1 MRSETANEAPH
12 RSKCDPGRQDDRP
25 ESTKGKDQMTT
36 IHAYD
41 ACPPE
46 SEEPAQLQTTNR
58 HTVTP
63 EQRFTSAIA
72 CLGAAYALS
81 WAEFALTL
89 AIGLPGDASSHPL
102 AASIAS
108 RVLVGLLYVCV
119 ASRLQWA
126 RWLAVALGFASVALV
141 APTLALQWHVF
152 PAAAFVSGAGLV
164 CKFAASL
171 YLLSPMP
178 ARLATR

>member
-1 MRSETANEAPH
+1 
-12 RSKCDPGRQDDRP
+12 
-25 ESTKGKDQMTT
+25 MTT

-41 ACPPE
+41 SYPPE
-46 SEEPAQLQTTNR
+46 SGDAPQLETTAPR
-58 HTVTP
+58 HVVTP

-81 WAEFALTL
+81 WAELALTL

-108 RVLVGLLYVCV
+108 RALVGLLYVCV

-126 RWLAVALGFASVALV
+126 RWLTVVLGFVSVALV

-152 PAAAFVSGAGLV
+152 PAGAFVCGAGLV

>member
-1 MRSETANEAPH
+1 
-12 RSKCDPGRQDDRP
+12 
-25 ESTKGKDQMTT
+25 MTT
-36 IHAYD
+36 HAYD
-41 ACPPE
+41 GYTPE
-46 SEEPAQLQTTNR
+46 TNEAAPRQAATR
-58 HTVTP
+58 HLVTP

-72 CLGAAYALS
+72 CLGAAWALS

-102 AASIAS
+102 AAMVAS

-126 RWLAVALGFASVALV
+126 RWFTVALGFASVALV

-152 PAAAFVSGAGLV
+152 PAAAFVCGAALV

>member
-1 MRSETANEAPH
+1 
-12 RSKCDPGRQDDRP
+12 
-25 ESTKGKDQMTT
+25 MTT

-41 ACPPE
+41 GYT
-46 SEEPAQLQTTNR
+46 SDDEELKDLPAAQPS
-58 HTVTP
+58 VAP
-63 EQRFTSAIA
+63 EQRFTSALA

-102 AASIAS
+102 AASVLS

-126 RWLAVALGFASVALV
+126 RWLTVALGFVSVALV
-141 APTLALQWHVF
+141 APTLALQWHMF
-152 PAAAFVSGAGLV
+152 PAGAFVSGVALV

-178 ARLATR
+178 PRRPFETRG

>member
-1 MRSETANEAPH
+1 
-12 RSKCDPGRQDDRP
+12 
-25 ESTKGKDQMTT
+25 MTT

-41 ACPPE
+41 DCTPASDE
-46 SEEPAQLQTTNR
+46 AAQLQTTAR
-58 HTVTP
+58 HVVTP
-63 EQRFTSAIA
+63 EQRFTSAMA
-72 CLGAAYALS
+72 CLGAAWALS

-108 RVLVGLLYVCV
+108 RMLVGLLYVCV

-126 RWLAVALGFASVALV
+126 RWLTVALGFASVALA

-152 PAAAFVSGAGLV
+152 PAGALVCGAGLV

-178 ARLATR
+178 PRLAAR

>member
-1 MRSETANEAPH
+1 
-12 RSKCDPGRQDDRP
+12 
-25 ESTKGKDQMTT
+25 MTT

-46 SEEPAQLQTTNR
+46 SEEPAQLQTTTR

-126 RWLAVALGFASVALV
+126 RWLAAALGFASVALV

>member
-1 MRSETANEAPH
+1 
-12 RSKCDPGRQDDRP
+12 
-25 ESTKGKDQMTT
+25 MTT

-41 ACPPE
+41 EYEHEPDDTTQI
-46 SEEPAQLQTTNR
+46 EPAAR
-58 HTVTP
+58 HLVTP

-81 WAEFALTL
+81 WTEFALTL
-89 AIGLPGDASSHPL
+89 AIGLPGDASSHPV

-108 RVLVGLLYVCV
+108 RVLVGLLYICV

-126 RWLAVALGFASVALV
+126 RWLTVALGFLSVALV
-141 APTLALQWHVF
+141 APTLSMQWHVF
-152 PAAAFVSGAGLV
+152 PAGAFVSGAALV

-178 ARLATR
+178 PRRAAR

>member
-1 MRSETANEAPH
+1 
-12 RSKCDPGRQDDRP
+12 
-25 ESTKGKDQMTT
+25 MTT
-36 IHAYD
+36 IRAYD
-41 ACPPE
+41 GSTSDTGE
-46 SEEPAQLQTTNR
+46 LKDLPAAQQPA
-58 HTVTP
+58 VAP
-63 EQRFTSAIA
+63 EQRFTSALA

-89 AIGLPGDASSHPL
+89 AIGFPGDASSHPV
-102 AASIAS
+102 AASIVS

-126 RWLAVALGFASVALV
+126 RWLTVVLGFLSVALV
-141 APTLALQWHVF
+141 APTIAMQWHAF
-152 PAAAFVSGAGLV
+152 PAGAFVCGAALV

-178 ARLATR
+178 RRPAGHDQ

>member
-1 MRSETANEAPH
+1 MTRRIAANAN
-12 RSKCDPGRQDDRP
+12 RGL
-25 ESTKGKDQMTT
+25 ESIKGEGEMTT

-41 ACPPE
+41 EYEHEPDEAAQI
-46 SEEPAQLQTTNR
+46 EPAAR
-58 HTVTP
+58 HAVTP

-81 WAEFALTL
+81 WTEFALTL
-89 AIGLPGDASSHPL
+89 AIGLPGEASSHPL

-108 RVLVGLLYVCV
+108 RVLVGLLYICV

-126 RWLAVALGFASVALV
+126 RWLTVALGFLAVALV
-141 APTLALQWHVF
+141 APTLAMQWHVF
-152 PAAAFVSGAGLV
+152 PAGAFVSGAALV

-178 ARLATR
+178 ARMTKQ